1 MQLKTYTEDM
11 QPAVKAHYDE
21 CFNALGWGYEPNGR
35 HSDTLNIPRVYQ
47 RAGGEFWCL
56 LDGVELVGT
65 VGLRSL
71 DERGSAELKRLYI
84 KPSRQGEGF
93 GSLLFNTAIKFAKKA
108 GFVKVY
114 ADTRRECAASRHM
127 MEACGF
133 KEIHRYNDNAYAELF
148 FELHLKGTDIQ
159 IIPAS
164 QEHLNAVYALVC
176 ELEEH
181 SLPREEFERVYSK
194 NLLNAD
200 ITYLLAL
207 AEGVPVGFGTLHVQS
222 LLHHYGSVAEVQ
234 ELVVTKEYQ
243 GRGIGS
249 RLWQSLRG
257 VAKQTGCNLLEVCC
271 NRSRVQ
277 SHPFYETQ
285 NMQRSHFKFTYYL

>member
-11 QPAVKAHYDE
+11 LPAVQAHYDE

-35 HSDTLNIPRVYQ
+35 HADTLNVPKVYQ
-47 RAGGEFWCL
+47 KDGGEFWCL
-56 LDGVELVGT
+56 FDGAELVGA
-65 VGLRSL
+65 VGLRPL

-93 GSLLFNTAIKFAKKA
+93 GKILFNTAIEFAKTA
-108 GFVKVY
+108 GFAKVY

-148 FELHLKGTDIQ
+148 FELHLKGGIQ
-159 IIPAS
+159 IIPAA

-181 SLPREEFERVYSK
+181 TLPREEFELVYSK
-194 NLLNAD
+194 NLLKPD
-200 ITYLLAL
+200 IFYLLAI

-222 LLHHYGSVAEVQ
+222 LLHHYGGVAEIH
-234 ELVVTKEYQ
+234 ELVVAKEHQ

-249 RLWQSLRG
+249 RLWQSLREIA
-257 VAKQTGCNLLEVCC
+257 VQKNCNLLEVCC

-277 SHPFYETQ
+277 SHPFYEAQ
-285 NMQRSHFKFTYYL
+285 AMQCSHFKFTYYL